1 MTNFNE
7 FTPEPVVLES
17 TQQKRSPTRAV
28 VLLLIASIC
37 ALLGAG
43 LSVYVLNKAPRGFVA
58 PTVVVIEPG
67 TNVKAITAQ
76 LQDSHVIRSQSLLYY
91 ILTFFYDP
99 TDVKAS
105 TYIFEEP
112 LTTTGVAERLVA
124 GEFGNDLIRF
134 THYEGERATSIA
146 NNAEAQLINFD
157 KEAFL
162 ARGVP
167 LEGKLYPETYHIPK
181 TFTADELIDLMLQTF
196 EEKTKD
202 IQPLID
208 KSSLSYEQVLVLASI
223 LEREANSPES
233 MKIVSGILQGRMEAG
248 MPLQADASIEYILN
262 KPLKELT
269 PEDLEIDSP
278 YNTYLNKGLPPTPIG
293 NPGIDAIMAV
303 LQPEKTDYVYYIT
316 DNDGNFHYSVTYD
329 EHLDNIEKYLK

>member
-1 MTNFNE
+1 MTNFI
-7 FTPEPVVLES
+7 ES
-17 TQQKRSPTRAV
+17 TTETLVPENNPKKRKIVT
-28 VLLLIASIC
+28 LLITAFLLFDIGLIASGTW
-37 ALLGAG
+37 L
-43 LSVYVLNKAPRGFVA
+43 YVTNKPPSSFIS
-58 PTVVVIEPG
+58 PTVITIEPG
-67 TNVKAITAQ
+67 TSIRAITTQ
-76 LQDSHVIRSQSLLYY
+76 LEEASVIRSESLLYY
-91 ILTFFYDP
+91 ILMFFYDP

-105 TYIFEEP
+105 TYIFETP
-112 LTTTGVAERLVA
+112 LTTKQVAERLVT
-124 GEFGNDLIRF
+124 GDFGNDLIRF

-162 ARGVP
+162 ARAVP

-181 TFTADELIDLMLQTF
+181 TFTADELIDIMLKTFAEKTETIQLQIDASNLTF
-196 EEKTKD
+196 EE
-202 IQPLID
+202 I
-208 KSSLSYEQVLVLASI
+208 LVLASI

-278 YNTYLNKGLPPTPIG
+278 YNTYTNKGLPPTPIG
-293 NPGIDAIMAV
+293 NPGIDAITAV
-303 LQPEKTDYVYYIT
+303 LEPEKTDYVFYIT
-316 DNDGNFHYSVTYD
+316 DNEGNFHYSVTYD